1 METNTVV
8 NFSRQPTLSI
18 NKGTDKQFILH
29 LAHEML

>member
-8 NFSRQPTLSI
+8 KFSRQPTLSI
-18 NKGTDKQFILH
+18 NKGIDKQFILH